1 LARRYGK
8 SKVGIGLG
16 PRSKNPKIN
25 AQWASE
31 KLILINSSLFYAP
44 LVTVENSV

>member
-1 LARRYGK
+1 MGEDEYLLVISCFMIYTQHLARRYGK

-25 AQWASE
+25 AQ
-31 KLILINSSLFYAP
+31 
-44 LVTVENSV
+44 